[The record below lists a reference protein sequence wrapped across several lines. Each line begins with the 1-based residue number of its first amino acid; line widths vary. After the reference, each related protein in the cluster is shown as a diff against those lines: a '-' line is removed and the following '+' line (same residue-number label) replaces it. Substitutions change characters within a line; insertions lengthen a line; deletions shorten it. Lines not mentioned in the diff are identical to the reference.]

1 MTVLLMEVTPDP
13 IVTLVTQ
20 NNEHKSP
27 DSLYYINSAV
37 VLPQTSSR
45 QQLLRIKRAA
55 RDASVGVSRVDTGW
69 TRVW

>member
-20 NNEHKSP
+20 KNEHKSP

-45 QQLLRIKRAA
+45 QQLLRMKRAA
-55 RDASVGVSRVDTGW
+55 RDASVGVLRVAIG
-69 TRVW
+69 